1 MWTIVTISENGQK
14 QVLETIIDDTKA
26 MLKYKALVENR
37 HAPGGSGY
45 TPIYLSW
52 IEF

>member
-1 MWTIVTISENGQK
+1 MWTIVAILENGK
-14 QVLETIIDDTKA
+14 TKVIETIGDDA
-26 MLKYKALVENR
+26 EAVLKYKTLVENR
-37 HAPGGSGY
+37 HAPGGFGY

>member
-1 MWTIVTISENGQK
+1 MWTIVTILENGK
-14 QVLETIIDDTKA
+14 IKVLETIGDDA
-26 MLKYKALVENR
+26 EAVIRYKSLVENR
-37 HAPGGSGY
+37 YAPGGFGY

>member
-1 MWTIVTISENGQK
+1 MWTIVIYENGK
-14 QVLETIIDDTKA
+14 KKVLETIGDDAEAVK
-26 MLKYKALVENR
+26 KYKALVEGR
-37 HAPGGSGY
+37 HASGGYGY